1 MPRKV
6 DVAAR
11 AETAAEIKHIARQQ
25 MANNGTAGVSLRAIA
40 REMGITAPAIYNY
53 FPSLDD
59 LITALLVDAFN
70 GLGDAVED
78 GAVGDTLAD
87 KLRNAAHA
95 YRQWAL
101 KHPADFQLIYGNPI
115 PNYEAPAELTIPL
128 ARRPLETFTQ
138 ILLEG
143 MATSDWH
150 IPPAYRTI
158 AATIET
164 YMQTWMRESVP
175 PEVPAQAIYTILVM
189 WSRIHGIIM
198 LELFQ
203 HISPTVGD
211 VDAFYEL
218 ELEQFLDTIGVK
230 EDKRK

>member
-1 MPRKV
+1 MPRVK
-6 DVAAR
+6 DEAAR
-11 AETAAEIKHIARQQ
+11 EETAKQIKAIARQQ
-25 MANNGTAGVSLRAIA
+25 MADNGTAGISLRAIA

-70 GLGDAVED
+70 GLGDAVEA
-78 GAVGDTLAD
+78 GAVGDSTAD

-95 YRQWAL
+95 YRAWAL
-101 KHPADFQLIYGNPI
+101 ASPADFQLIYGNPI
-115 PNYEAPAELTIPL
+115 PNYKAPAELTIPL
-128 ARRPLETFTQ
+128 ARRPLEIFTQ

-143 MATSDWH
+143 MEQDNWQ
-150 IPPAYRTI
+150 IPAHYRTI
-158 AATIET
+158 AATIDA
-164 YMQTWMRESVP
+164 YMQTWMQDSVP
-175 PEVPAQAIYTILVM
+175 SDVPVQAIYTILVM

-198 LELFQ
+198 LELFE

-218 ELEQFLDTIGVK
+218 EVDIFIEAIGLAS
-230 EDKRK
+230 